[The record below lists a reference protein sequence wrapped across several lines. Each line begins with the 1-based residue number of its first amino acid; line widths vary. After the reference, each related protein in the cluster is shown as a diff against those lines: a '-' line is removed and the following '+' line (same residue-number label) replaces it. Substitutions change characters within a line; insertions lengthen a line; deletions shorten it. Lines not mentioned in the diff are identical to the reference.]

1 MRTYKAYNSDKVK
14 ILKSLLRKLIAL
26 VPLTN
31 KTDVKIELRIAL
43 IALLKLL
50 RLNTV
55 YQLKERFTLEDELMC
70 LIYIQYGWTHKE
82 IIRKLPLSLRDI
94 PAILK
99 RYGFRLK
106 RRGKYKKKPVQFD
119 LFD

>member
-43 IALLKLL
+43 ISLLKLL
-50 RLNTV
+50 RLNTS
-55 YQLKERFTLEDELMC
+55 YNLKEKFSLEDELMC
-70 LIYIQYGWTHKE
+70 LIYKQYGATHKE
-82 IIRKLPLSLRDI
+82 IIRKLPLSLKDI
-94 PAILK
+94 DAICR
-99 RYGFRLK
+99 RYGYRPR